1 MGKGSFKYH
10 VIIFILLAGACIA
23 PDAFAEWVSMP
34 SGVTDNLKSV
44 WGSASNDVFA
54 VGSNGVILH
63 YDGATWTK
71 MGTATTANL
80 EAVSGNAANNVA
92 AAGIAGT
99 FLSYKGTSWLS
110 TGSSSNHNLSGV
122 WSSSS
127 SESFVV
133 GENGTILQCDD
144 RECSPM
150 VSSTILPLNAI
161 WGVSFTDILL
171 PKRAIKFA
179 VGADGIIL
187 HYDGTKWTKME
198 SSSKEHLY
206 SVWGIASND
215 VFAAGANGTI
225 LHYNG
230 TSWTKMPVGTIKNFW
245 AIGGTYNDYM
255 FAVGDEGN
263 LFRYDGSTWSEIE
276 SGTAYPLQGV
286 WVSPSNDVFAVGAGG
301 KIIFYKNIPPT
312 AAFVVNKPSGYTT
325 ETFSF
330 DASASS
336 DVEDGKGDLLVRWD
350 WEGDGKWDTEYSAA
364 KTASYQYTTEGTY
377 NVTLEVKDKGTL
389 VSTASQTISV
399 SVNTSPIAQFTVTTG
414 TRNNS
419 NTITVDASESYDN
432 QDPGGVLEVRWDW
445 EGDGP
450 WDTEFSTA
458 KTATHTYATSGT
470 YEIRVEIRDSG
481 GLTNSTAQKVTLNE
495 GRTCIASVL
504 LGEDDPRLNELR
516 KFRDEFL
523 VRSEGGRQLIHLY
536 YAQGEELAKLIE
548 ANPALKHLARNSLE
562 SIIPT
567 IEKVMADS
575 RYRVLKEQQVPSAP

>member
-1 MGKGSFKYH
+1 MEKESFKYH
-10 VIIFILLAGACIA
+10 VIIFMLFAGACIA

-34 SGVTDNLKSV
+34 SGVTNNLKSV

-80 EAVSGNAANNVA
+80 EAISGSAANNIV
-92 AAGIAGT
+92 AAGITGT
-99 FLSYKGTSWLS
+99 FLRYKGTSWLS
-110 TGSSSNHNLSGV
+110 TGSSSNQNLTGV
-122 WSSSS
+122 WSSPS

-133 GENGTILQCDD
+133 GENGTIQQCDD
-144 RECSPM
+144 RDCSPM

-161 WGVSFTDILL
+161 WGASSTDIV
-171 PKRAIKFA
+171 A
-179 VGADGIIL
+179 VGANGIIL
-187 HYDGTKWTKME
+187 HYDGINWTKMQ

-206 SVWGIASND
+206 AVWGVASND

-230 TSWTKMPVGTIKNFW
+230 ANWSKMPVGTIKDFW
-245 AIGGTYNDYM
+245 AINGTYNDYM

-263 LFRYDGSTWSEIE
+263 LFRYDGSTWTETE

-286 WVSPSNDVFAVGAGG
+286 WVSPSNDVFVVGASGE
-301 KIIFYKNIPPT
+301 IIFYKNIPPT
-312 AAFVVNKPSGYTT
+312 AAFLVNKPSGYTT

-336 DVEDGKGDLLVRWD
+336 DVEDGKNDLLVRWD
-350 WEGDGKWDTEYSAA
+350 WEGDGRWDTEYSAS
-364 KTASYQYTTEGTY
+364 KTANYQYSTEGTY
-377 NVTLEVKDKGTL
+377 TVTLEVMDKGML

-399 SVNTSPIAQFTVTTG
+399 SVNTSPIAQFTVTPG

-432 QDPGGVLEVRWDW
+432 QDPAGVLEVRWDW

-458 KTATHTYATSGT
+458 KTAAHTYATINT
-470 YEIRVEIRDSG
+470 YEIRMEIRDSG
-481 GLTNSTAQKVTLNE
+481 GLTNSTAQKVTLKE
-495 GRTCIASVL
+495 GRLCIASVL
-504 LGEDDPRLNELR
+504 LGEDDPRLNVLR

-523 VRSEGGRQLIHLY
+523 VRSEDGRQLIHLY
-536 YAQGEELAKLIE
+536 YSQGEELTKLIE
-548 ANPALKHLARNSLE
+548 ANPVLKHLARNSLE
-562 SIIPT
+562 AIIPT

-575 RYRVLKEQQVPSAP
+575 QYRVFKDQQKPSAP